1 MQRRKGRARFPD
13 KMPPRTI
20 FYPRSLCCG
29 QKIETVKGNVE
40 NLQTDTRSFLTRALN
55 EGAGELEAEN

>member
-20 FYPRSLCCG
+20 FYPRSRCG